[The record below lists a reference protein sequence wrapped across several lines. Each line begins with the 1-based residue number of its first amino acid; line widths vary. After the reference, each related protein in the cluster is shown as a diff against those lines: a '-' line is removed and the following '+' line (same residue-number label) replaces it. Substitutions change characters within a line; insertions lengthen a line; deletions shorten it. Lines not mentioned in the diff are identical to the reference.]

1 MRRGSFVEAMVLGNR
16 RVALAWLACALM
28 IPGVARAWWN
38 DEWKGRKPLHVDAS
52 AAGGNVAEPMGSGVV
67 PVLVRLHA
75 GNFRF
80 DLAREDGSDLRFV
93 SADDR
98 TPLPHHLE
106 KYDPLLGEALVWVG
120 VTDPKPGASTA
131 LWLYFGNPKA
141 APAENARGTYDADT
155 VLAYHFAERGQP
167 PRDATAAGN
176 HATTPGASADGAL
189 IGAGL
194 RLDGASP
201 VTIPPS
207 SSLAWTDGARMTWSA
222 WIRPAGPAETG
233 IVFSRRDGARTF
245 AIGVD
250 AGRPYVEVDT
260 GSGARRAAAPGEL
273 AAGGWHHLAVTA
285 GEAIALYVDG
295 APAAQLAATIPS
307 LDTPSVIGADAQAAA
322 SARQPAADPRG
333 GARAPAAGAVSPF
346 KGDLDELEI
355 SKVERPAGFLR
366 LAAISQGT
374 DPGKLVVAGN
384 DEESGGG
391 GGYFAVIIRSV
402 TLDGWVVIGLLAVMA
417 LVSWAVMATKA
428 AYLGTVERAN
438 EKFTARFRELAGDLQ
453 ALIGEGSAPSLGD
466 DRTLKGSPMYRIWLI
481 GAAETRKRTFEVAA
495 HGGTL
500 SAEALEAIRASLDA
514 VLVRE
519 GQRLSSRM
527 VFLTLAISGGPFL
540 GLLGTVV
547 GVMIT
552 FAAIAAAGDV
562 NVNAIAPGIAAALV
576 ATVAGLGVA
585 IPALFGYNWLLTR
598 IKDAT
603 ALHQVFVDE
612 LVTKLAE
619 AHARAAPR
627 AAGFSPVGPSPESN
641 GSLELAARSLAAPRR
656 TP

>member
-16 RVALAWLACALM
+16 RVVLAWIACALLL
-28 IPGVARAWWN
+28 PGVARAWWN

-52 AAGGNVAEPMGSGVV
+52 AAGGNVAEPMGAGVV

-80 DLAREDGSDLRFV
+80 DLAKEDGSDLRFV
-93 SADDR
+93 AADDK
-98 TPLPHHLE
+98 TPLAYHLE
-106 KYDPLLGEALVWVG
+106 RYDPLLGEALAWVG
-120 VTDPKPGASTA
+120 VPDPKPGASTA
-131 LWLYFGNPKA
+131 LWLYYGNPKA
-141 APAENARGTYDADT
+141 TPAENARGTYDADT
-155 VLAYHFAERGQP
+155 VLVYHFTERGQP
-167 PRDATAAGN
+167 PRDSSAAGN
-176 HATTPGASADGAL
+176 HATTAGASADGAL
-189 IGAGL
+189 IGAGV

-207 SSLAWTDGARMTWSA
+207 SSLAWTGGARMTWSA
-222 WIRPAGPAETG
+222 WIRPAEAAGTG
-233 IVFSRRDGARTF
+233 IVFSRRDGGRTF
-245 AIGVD
+245 AVGLEG
-250 AGRPYVEVDT
+250 GRPYVEVDA
-260 GSGARRAAAPGEL
+260 GAGARRAAAPGEL

-295 APAAQLAATIPS
+295 VPAARLDAALPS
-307 LDTPSVIGADAQAAA
+307 LDTASVIGADAQAAA
-322 SARQPAADPRG
+322 SARQPAADPRA
-333 GARAPAAGAVSPF
+333 GARRAGAAVSPAF
-346 KGDLDELEI
+346 KGELDELEI

-374 DPGKLVVAGN
+374 DPGKLLVAGN

-391 GGYFAVIIRSV
+391 GGYFAVILRSV

-417 LVSWAVMATKA
+417 LVSWTVMATKG
-428 AYLGTVERAN
+428 AYLGTVERSN
-438 EKFTARFRELAGDLQ
+438 EKFTARFRELSGDLV
-453 ALIGEGSAPSLGD
+453 ALIGGSAASLGD
-466 DRTLKGSPMYRIWLI
+466 ERTLQGSPMYRIWLV
-481 GAAETRKRTFEVAA
+481 GAAETQKRTGEAA
-495 HGGTL
+495 GPGGAL

-514 VLVRE
+514 ALVRE
-519 GQRLSSRM
+519 GQRLSRRM

-619 AHARAAPR
+619 AHASAAPR
-627 AAGFSPVGPSPESN
+627 AAGFSPAELSH
-641 GSLELAARSLAAPRR
+641 GSEGAVELAARTLASPRR
-656 TP
+656 EP